1 MKPKFPFQVRQLAVG
16 LALALG
22 VWSAGAQTSPF
33 TAPVRFIVPYPPGG
47 PTDLTAR
54 TFAEKIT
61 QYIGQPVV
69 IDNKPGAQGIPAVR
83 QLLQMPADCH
93 AMYFGTLST
102 QVVSHVINEYRKLP
116 APYDARKDL
125 VPVSVL
131 GGSPLAVVASKKS
144 GIGSYKELVDAL
156 KAQPGKFNYG
166 SDGVASLTHLGG
178 EMLNQAA
185 GTRSLHIPYK
195 GSAEFSQA
203 LIAGDIQ
210 FAVSGIVAAVTL
222 AKQDRVNVLA
232 VAAPKRSDQLPN
244 VPTTTELGVPGVD
257 LTSWFAVFM
266 REGTPK
272 TCVDAMSQAIVKASQ
287 EPDVIQ
293 RMTAVGIQLGM
304 SNTSAQFAAQIDA
317 DFRKW
322 HKVIEQA
329 AIQFDK

>member
-1 MKPKFPFQVRQLAVG
+1 MTTRFLLFARR
-16 LALALG
+16 LALG
-22 VWSAGAQTSPF
+22 FALVLGACAAGAQPSPF

-54 TFAEKIT
+54 AFADKISHS
-61 QYIGQPVV
+61 IGQPVV
-69 IDNKPGAQGIPAVR
+69 IDNKPGAQGVPAVR
-83 QLLQMPADCH
+83 QLLQLPADCH

-102 QVVSHVINEYRKLP
+102 QVVFHVINEYRKLP

-131 GGSPLAVVASKKS
+131 GGSPLVIVSSKKS
-144 GIGSYKELVDAL
+144 GFGSYKELIDAL
-156 KAQPGKFNYG
+156 KAQPGKLNYG
-166 SDGVASLTHLGG
+166 SDGIGSLTHLGG

-185 GTRSLHIPYK
+185 GTKSLHIPYK
-195 GSAEFSQA
+195 GTAEFSQA

-222 AKQDRVNVLA
+222 SKQDRINVLA
-232 VAAPKRSDQLPN
+232 VAAPKRSNQLPN
-244 VPTTTELGVPGVD
+244 VPTTAELGVPGVD

-272 TCVDAMSQAIVKASQ
+272 VCVDSMAQAIIKASQ
-287 EPDVIQ
+287 DPDVIQ
-293 RMTAVGIQLGM
+293 RMTTVGIQLGL
-304 SNTSAQFAAQIDA
+304 SNTPAQFAAQIDA

-322 HKVIEQA
+322 RKVIEQA
-329 AIQFDK
+329 GIQFDQ